1 MKKNLILMTVLFAGS
16 MIVND
21 GFGANILKVLTQ
33 YPTANEPKKQ
43 MGKDAKPTPSERDI
57 DKQEEDKELPADRE
71 QLEQEKMRKL
81 QTQLTETRGKLDSTQ
96 KELESAKKEKAELE
110 TKVKKLEESKEK
122 IQAQLSEK
130 ENDLKKLTG
139 QNDKFQKL
147 QERLKEQGAALKK
160 AQTQLSTKEEK
171 LKKLQQEQQEL
182 RQKYD
187 ELETQLERLQ
197 QSYSDLEDERTTLAA
212 QVNLITKQLPQ
223 INILLEN
230 VLGKSVTTGDLLTN
244 ITDDELGRQIA
255 ILNAY
260 VHALQKLNTDDGTKK
275 EMSKEEQKSIDKFIE
290 DLHALNENVVIYTQE
305 QPQKNDKK
313 GIDGICFEI
322 GQLHTNIAKLL
333 KLYQNLSDKY
343 SQITAQAFVE
353 VKKEPP
359 HPADET
365 QRKHEE
371 FAAQNKKSYWIPG
384 WVKTIG
390 VGVGLVATV
399 LAKQYQ
405 NYSVTVPAT
414 PGTNPVCRYLCG
426 TNHSVTHDIMWD
438 TSTGSMRYLNGSEY
452 EFGKLD
458 IDRLNEA
465 YPEPFKQYLNE
476 SQKPAEPQGTSWF
489 SWVQTDNKPNEEE
502 SCNDYYEKGIKDG
515 TATMK
520 EWLEELQTQN
530 SELKR
535 NNTDLNTKLEQAKA
549 EKTSAEEAKKAAE
562 QAKTAAEQAKKAK
575 DDLENCK
582 TKKDR
587 LNGNASFLTQQ
598 LAECTDDK
606 TKANNDLKQCEADKA
621 NMYTQE
627 EYNKHY
633 NEGLNRGKNENK
645 CPNTGSTISEE
656 DQEIVRRYK
665 EIKEQ
670 INKLDEKIKASS
682 NFSPKN
688 FKYLWEKIK
697 LLRSYL

>member
-1 MKKNLILMTVLFAGS
+1 MTALFAGS

-21 GFGANILKVLTQ
+21 GVCAKGSKYRYKSYIKVVD
-33 YPTANEPKKQ
+33 PTAQTNQ
-43 MGKDAKPTPSERDI
+43 MSEVAKPTPSGHQDE
-57 DKQEEDKELPADRE
+57 ELPADRE
-71 QLEQEKMRKL
+71 QIEQEQVRRL
-81 QTQLTETRGKLDSTQ
+81 QTQLTKTQDKLKEKEEGLESAQ
-96 KELESAKKEKAELE
+96 KAKKELEA
-110 TKVKKLEESKEK
+110 KVKELEESKEK

-414 PGTNPVCRYLCG
+414 PGTNPACRYLCG
-426 TNHSVTHDIMWD
+426 TNHSVTHDIIWNTD
-438 TSTGSMRYLNGSEY
+438 TGFMRYSNGTEYQFGELDIEQLNATY
-452 EFGKLD
+452 TDIFGKFCD
-458 IDRLNEA
+458 KSQTSA
-465 YPEPFKQYLNE
+465 E
-476 SQKPAEPQGTSWF
+476 SQCTSWF
-489 SWVQTDNKPNEEE
+489 SLVQTDNKPNEEE
-502 SCNDYYEKGIKDG
+502 LCKNYYEEGIKNG

-520 EWLEELQTQN
+520 EGLEELQTQN

-562 QAKTAAEQAKKAK
+562 QAKTAAEQAKKA
-575 DDLENCK
+575 
-582 TKKDR
+582 
-587 LNGNASFLTQQ
+587 
-598 LAECTDDK
+598 AEQ
-606 TKANNDLKQCEADKA
+606 KAETTNKALKQCKSEKEK
-621 NMYTQE
+621 MYTEE
-627 EYNKHY
+627 EYDEHY
-633 NEGLNRGKNENK
+633 NEGLNRGKDENK
-645 CPNTGSTISEE
+645 CPNTGSTIPEE
-656 DQEIVRRYK
+656 DQEIVLRYK

>member
-1 MKKNLILMTVLFAGS
+1 MTQQQNSVQVVES
-16 MIVND
+16 N
-21 GFGANILKVLTQ
+21 NNTQ
-33 YPTANEPKKQ
+33 
-43 MGKDAKPTPSERDI
+43 RDEE
-57 DKQEEDKELPADRE
+57 QEDEELPADRE
-71 QLEQEKMRKL
+71 QLEQEKVRNL
-81 QTQLTETRGKLDSTQ
+81 QTQLTETQDKLKEKEEGLESAQ
-96 KELESAKKEKAELE
+96 KAKKELEA
-110 TKVKKLEESKEK
+110 KVKELEESKEK

-147 QERLKEQGAALKK
+147 QEQLKEQGADLKN

-187 ELETQLERLQ
+187 ELETQLGRLQ

-223 INILLEN
+223 INGLLKN
-230 VLGKSVTTGDLLTN
+230 VLGESVTTGDLLTN

-255 ILNAY
+255 ILHAY
-260 VHALQKLNTDDGTKK
+260 ADALQKLHTDDGTKK
-275 EMSKEEQKSIDKFIE
+275 AMSKEEQKSIDKFIE
-290 DLHALNENVVIYTQE
+290 DLHALNKNVVIYTQE

-313 GIDGICFEI
+313 GIDCICFEI

-414 PGTNPVCRYLCG
+414 PGTNSLG
-426 TNHSVTHDIMWD
+426 NAAHDVIWD
-438 TSTGSMRYLNGSEY
+438 RDTGSMLYLNGTKYQLGE
-452 EFGKLD
+452 LD
-458 IDRLNEA
+458 IERLNA
-465 YPEPFKQYLNE
+465 TYPEEFKLYFNEPQISHE
-476 SQKPAEPQGTSWF
+476 SQCTSWF
-489 SWVQTDNKPNEEE
+489 SWWQTDNKPNEGEL
-502 SCNDYYEKGIKDG
+502 CNDYYEEGIKNG
-515 TATMK
+515 TATMQ
-520 EWLEELQTQN
+520 EELKKLQTQN
-530 SELKR
+530 SELNT
-535 NNTDLNTKLEQAKA
+535 NNTALERQLETA
-549 EKTSAEEAKKAAE
+549 EAE
-562 QAKTAAEQAKKAK
+562 KTAAEQAKKEAK
-575 DDLENCK
+575 DDLEKCK
-582 TKKDR
+582 TKKDQ
-587 LNGNASFLTQQ
+587 LNDNAFFLTQQ
-598 LAECTDDK
+598 LDKCTNDK
-606 TKANNDLKQCEADKA
+606 TKAEEKLKQYEAEKA
-621 NMYTQE
+621 NIYTKE
-627 EYNKHY
+627 EYDAHY
-633 NEGLNRGKNENK
+633 NDGIKEGEDEKK
-645 CPNTGSTISEE
+645 SPNTGSKISEE
-656 DQEIVRRYK
+656 DKEIVRRYK
-665 EIKEQ
+665 DRNTKVKQLQEE
-670 INKLDEKIKASS
+670 LRATS
-682 NFSPKN
+682 NFNVLKS
-688 FKYLWEKIK
+688 FILIVKIIK
-697 LLRSYL
+697 VRFFDL